1 MVIKYCVNSVTDE
14 FGELVKGSES
24 DPRYVLYSDYEQ
36 LGLEL
41 ARWNESLTEAN
52 ENIDRLETENKKLR
66 ADMVR
71 IKTMLEAVRG
81 EVEQLQYEKEQ
92 GEQATTN

>member
-1 MVIKYCVNSVTDE
+1 MVIKFCVNSDTDE
-14 FGELVKGSES
+14 FGELVKGCES
-24 DPRYVLYSDYEQ
+24 DPLYVLASDYEQ

-41 ARWNESLTEAN
+41 AVWNESLDEAN
-52 ENIDRLETENKKLR
+52 ENIDRLEAEKKKSR

-81 EVEQLQYEKEQ
+81 EVEQLQYEREQ
-92 GEQATTN
+92 AEQATTN